1 MFAELK
7 TAFGTMGVTQ
17 SQLDSLFTGIS
28 AVLNA
33 GQIKFENE
41 STSAGDAAIIANM
54 DVMTNVATLLG
65 IDPPELEKSLREKT
79 LVTSAKRGS
88 VYYVKRDATAAKF
101 AADAMAK
108 SIYNNLFDW
117 VVNKVAV
124 SLGYINEPLPFVA
137 VLDIFGFESFDV
149 NGFEQLLINY
159 ANESL
164 QSVFNRAVF
173 ISEQQLYKEEGIDV
187 EAIDAPDNSHALTL
201 IGSKT
206 GLLNL
211 LDQAGSMPQPSDEKW
226 NELLH
231 KEHKDSRCFPR
242 PHAKD
247 IRDIFII
254 SHYAAEV
261 TYTVGTFL
269 EKNNDTTPVEV
280 EALMTDCGCE
290 VVREIFV
297 KAAKDK
303 EDAEKEPEG
312 EAGAPARGPR
322 RRGGAKKKK
331 KQTVANVFTEQMGSL
346 KNNLEATRCSFI
358 LCIKPNFAMNLGV
371 FDRPF
376 VMDQLQCTGTVQT
389 CEVLRVGLPTRVAYA
404 ELGAGFKKALPE
416 STLAMLEKGVD
427 DRALVQGILWAFSVD
442 TSAYALGKTRLFFKT
457 GKIAVLEDLLKILAK
472 CVESG
477 DSEQIDFLN
486 KRLKFFIIRRRW
498 RKAYAFTL
506 AENAWKWLFAIF
518 RKQNSA
524 KIIQRG
530 FRCSQARHKFK
541 TLKEAEA
548 IRKAAEDKT
557 MVALAETKAAAA
569 EAAAA
574 AAPATAAAAAAK
586 AAATDASGAAG
597 EAEPLEAA
605 AKGAASSD
613 AATAEVGKIT
623 ALVAKAKASADAAG
637 TQKAAA
643 EAAASATAAATEK
656 ALAASQA
663 ATAACEEVET
673 ASRNMKGREAAR
685 TAKQEAIDAHK
696 SSTESSGAALN
707 AVSECDKSIAECNS
721 AAAKTE
727 SLEKSAA
734 SAAANK
740 AADEMAAKD
749 AEKAAEL
756 KALAAKADE
765 ERLAAEA
772 EASAQAAAEQA
783 ANAKA
788 AEEDAARQKVA
799 AEEQAARE
807 AEAAA
812 ANAKAEAEEADER
825 AKAEEARLK
834 AEQEAAEQKA
844 MDELEA
850 AGEEGE
856 GGDDEEEGGGGGE
869 EQGGESA
876 GAEAAFGSIAA
887 GASKKKKKKSEPS
900 QAELEKQQQE
910 AEMAELREFWTILLR
925 GLVVMKYA
933 TTGSK
938 PQERVLW
945 LDRSGARLYLDHR
958 KRFDSKGNEKGL
970 YLRDISQVRPGC
982 NTQAFLKSR
991 AHAPPTE
998 KCFSLIGTERT
1009 LDMEMPTAFVRDRV
1023 VAKFNLLLKA
1033 LSPVSPRKL
1042 TGEDASLM
1050 AHFQEVLIRGMEVVA
1065 HTSSSFSQHKTT
1077 KNVLWLGDGVN
1088 VNGETAAKLYLANKK
1103 RKSSKGT
1110 EKGLWLEDMAECRP
1124 GINSDVFFKAPDN
1137 VTQAIA
1143 NKCFS
1148 VIGSECTLDLEV
1160 KSGEARNAVVHRF
1173 QLWLQQIAQSNPRHF
1188 SNQ

>member
-1 MFAELK
+1 MFTELK

-17 SQLDSLFTGIS
+17 EQLDSLFTGIA
-28 AVLNA
+28 AVLTA
-33 GQIKFENE
+33 GQIEFENE
-41 STSAGDAAIIANM
+41 STSAGDAAKISNIE
-54 DVMTNVATLLG
+54 VMNQVAESLG
-65 IDPPELEKSLREKT
+65 IEAAELEKSLREKT

-88 VYYVKRDATAAKF
+88 VYYVKRDAAAAKF

-117 VVNKVAV
+117 VVDKVAV
-124 SLGYINEPLPFVA
+124 SLGFIPEDLPFIA

-201 IGSKT
+201 IGDRKMGILT
-206 GLLNL
+206 L
-211 LDQAGSMPQPSDEKW
+211 LDQAGTMPQPSDEKW

-231 KEHKDSRCFPR
+231 KEHKDSRCFPK

-247 IRDIFII
+247 IRDVFIV

-261 TYTVGTFL
+261 VYTVGTFL
-269 EKNNDTTPVEV
+269 DKNNDTTPVEV
-280 EALMTDCGCE
+280 EALMTDCGC
-290 VVREIFV
+290 VVVKEIFT
-297 KAAKDK
+297 KAAAAK
-303 EDAEKEPEG
+303 EAAEKG
-312 EAGAPARGPR
+312 DDAGGDAPARGAR

-331 KQTVANVFTEQMGSL
+331 KQTVANVFTEQMATL
-346 KNNLEATRCSFI
+346 KNNLESTRCSFI

-404 ELGAGFKKALPE
+404 ELGGGFKKVLPE

-442 TSAYALGKTRLFFKT
+442 TTAYALGKTRLFFKT
-457 GKIAVLEDLLKILAK
+457 GKIAVLEDLLKVLAK

-530 FRCSQARHKFK
+530 FRCSQARHRFK
-541 TLKEAEA
+541 VLKEAES
-548 IRKAAEDKT
+548 IRKLAEDKT
-557 MVALAETKAAAA
+557 LAALADTKAAADEAAAALPGATAAADAAKAAAA
-569 EAAAA
+569 EAA
-574 AAPATAAAAAAK
+574 
-586 AAATDASGAAG
+586 GAAD
-597 EAEPLEAA
+597 EAEPIEAA

-613 AATAEVGKIT
+613 AATAEAGKIA
-623 ALVAKAKASADAAG
+623 ALVAKAKGAAATAG

-643 EAAASATAAATEK
+643 EAAAGATAAATEK

-663 ATAACEEVET
+663 ATAACEEVE
-673 ASRNMKGREAAR
+673 AAAKNMKGKEKGRAA
-685 TAKQEAIDAHK
+685 KEEAISAHK
-696 SSTESSGAALN
+696 AATESSQAAAK
-707 AVSECDKSIAECNS
+707 AVSECDAAIAACNNS
-721 AAAKTE
+721 AAKAETF
-727 SLEKSAA
+727 EKGA
-734 SAAANK
+734 SASAANK

-749 AEKAAEL
+749 AAKAAEL
-756 KALAAKADE
+756 KKLAEEAEAAAKAQ
-765 ERLAAEA
+765 AE
-772 EASAQAAAEQA
+772 AQAAAQAESNA

-788 AEEDAARQKVA
+788 AEEEAERNKVA
-799 AEEQAARE
+799 AAEEAAR
-807 AEAAA
+807 
-812 ANAKAEAEEADER
+812 KAEADAAEAKAAEEEAEER
-825 AKAEEARLK
+825 AKAEEERLK
-834 AEQEAAEQKA
+834 AEQAAAEAKALDEAEAAE
-844 MDELEA
+844 DFE
-850 AGEEGE
+850 GEEGGDE
-856 GGDDEEEGGGGGE
+856 SVGGEGAGGDG
-869 EQGGESA
+869 A

-887 GASKKKKKKSEPS
+887 GAKKKKKSEPS

-991 AHAPPTE
+991 QHAPPAD

-1065 HTSSSFSQHKTT
+1065 HSSSSFSQHKTA

-1103 RKSSKGT
+1103 RKISKGT
-1110 EKGLWLEDMAECRP
+1110 ERGLWLEDMAECRP